1 VFFAGDSAGHCL
13 PVTAE
18 GIRTAF
24 YFAIACGRELRAVLD
39 GSRTRDE
46 ALARYG
52 SFSAAHRWKYEAMLQ
67 VQHLVPRLRP
77 RVLTG
82 VVDLFGRAAV
92 SHWAFRHYLEIAPP
106 AFALPAPPTALSP
119 VAGAVAA

>member
-1 VFFAGDSAGHCL
+1 V
-13 PVTAE
+13 VE
-18 GIRTAF
+18 GAR
-24 YFAIACGRELRAVLD
+24 
-39 GSRTRDE
+39 SRSE

-52 SFSAAHRWKYEAMLQ
+52 AFAASHRWKYEAMLQ

-82 VVDLFGRAAV
+82 VVDAFERAGV

-106 AFALPAPPTALSP
+106 SFALPAPAAAARSLASS
-119 VAGAVAA
+119 VVAA